1 MARLTDSTHSLSRIH
16 SYSSSFIA
24 TRVQIS
30 MTSPLPSRNK
40 LGDGGK
46 KDSLQSALQH
56 SRTSPDIRYQT
67 ASSEEPYV
75 CEECVRLTTVL
86 ECEREELEML
96 RAQVKDLDKLTTTL
110 QFTENQTLLSLRA
123 MKHDPVRES
132 LLMVD
137 RSRQSVVDATMK
149 TEGILGHIM
158 PGEVYRTLEDNLE
171 LVSDE
176 DRRNA
181 APLVLPE
188 PKVPRMLVIE
198 NGFQDKKIDGGE
210 ESANILGGNVLFE
223 TKDSS
228 YIIPHANETP
238 EELAYYG
245 VHLVPIGSL
254 VSFQTPQ
261 VVPYT
266 KMVVGERYV
275 ENYLLNEDLGG
286 GFYLEYHSCP
296 HYHQPLNDKAKGW
309 LILGKFTE
317 DERHIRLSAFKIPFG
332 YGIYMPPTVLHCD
345 AYLTGEYLVAYTA
358 AKEFK
363 TGIFRTKNMEVT
375 SIRVWCEWSQKM
387 WGLENEFKR
396 SFFNASDK
404 SAGEG
409 PAGCA
414 RSLRE
419 SVQGA
424 RQRQNSTEYHNFDM
438 KEIIEQIQ
446 STDDYGNSRE

>member
-1 MARLTDSTHSLSRIH
+1 MDLPRPTHQH
-16 SYSSSFIA
+16 
-24 TRVQIS
+24 QP
-30 MTSPLPSRNK
+30 MTSPLPSCTK

-46 KDSLQSALQH
+46 KADTLRSVIQH
-56 SRTSPDIRYQT
+56 GRSSHYDIRNQT

-75 CEECVRLTTVL
+75 CKECVRLTTLL

-110 QFTENQTLLSLRA
+110 QFTESQTLLSLRA
-123 MKHDPVRES
+123 MKHDSVRES

-137 RSRQSVVDATMK
+137 RSRQSVVGATMK

-171 LVSDE
+171 LVNDE
-176 DRRNA
+176 DRRNT

-188 PKVPRMLVIE
+188 PRVPRMLVIE

-210 ESANILGGNVLFE
+210 ESANVLGGNVLFE

-286 GFYLEYHSCP
+286 GFYIEYHSCP

-317 DERHIRLSAFKIPFG
+317 DKKHIRLSAFKIPFG
-332 YGIYMPPTVLHCD
+332 YGIYMPPNVLHCD

-363 TGIFRTKNMEVT
+363 TGIFRTKQMEVT
-375 SIRVWCEWSQKM
+375 SIRIWCEWSQKM
-387 WGLENEFKR
+387 WGLDNELRR

-404 SAGEG
+404 PPALCEG
-409 PAGCA
+409 PNNVCV

-419 SVQGA
+419 SVQDA
-424 RQRQNSTEYHNFDM
+424 SHRQNSTDFHNFDM
-438 KEIIEQIQ
+438 KEVIEQIQ
-446 STDDYGNSRE
+446 SSDDYGNSRE